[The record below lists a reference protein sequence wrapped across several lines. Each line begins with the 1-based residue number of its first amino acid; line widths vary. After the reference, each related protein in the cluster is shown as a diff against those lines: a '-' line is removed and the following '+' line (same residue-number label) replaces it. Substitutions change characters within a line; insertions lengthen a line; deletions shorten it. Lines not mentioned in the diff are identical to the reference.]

1 MPRLLPSLPRS
12 RSLFWPAPR
21 PRRRAV
27 RHQAFLPAGGPE
39 TPHTGAWEE
48 GKNMKLSNWQ
58 KNISATEYYARV
70 RPKKIPEM
78 LQKAMKLTDEEVET
92 YFGEVLR
99 LLEET
104 NTKK

>member
-1 MPRLLPSLPRS
+1 MTSVS
-12 RSLFWPAPR
+12 APASSD
-21 PRRRAV
+21 V
-27 RHQAFLPAGGPE
+27 F
-39 TPHTGAWEE
+39 
-48 GKNMKLSNWQ
+48 MFSNWQ

>member
-1 MPRLLPSLPRS
+1 
-12 RSLFWPAPR
+12 
-21 PRRRAV
+21 
-27 RHQAFLPAGGPE
+27 
-39 TPHTGAWEE
+39 
-48 GKNMKLSNWQ
+48 
-58 KNISATEYYARV
+58 
-70 RPKKIPEM
+70 M